1 MIKLK
6 LISPAG
12 LFFYLLRRNDK
23 VWGSLS
29 PTEKELILQ
38 NNSRHN
44 QERPTYANPALYK
57 GGASYDS
64 VDPEP
69 LDLKTQSF
77 KEFLQDIAPTS
88 VLEIGPGSGQLTKY
102 IVQTPSVE
110 KYTAVDINKAFLD
123 YLQPRLAKAQKDKPE
138 FSYKLLAG
146 DINEIDLGTEKYDAI
161 VFLSA
166 VHHIPDRLRLFSLLS
181 SLLKD
186 DGRIYTQEPAHY
198 IPRQLY
204 LFKKFMRTYRHK
216 GYWSNSENYGTHHFC
231 TIEEFEEIASRLDHL
246 EISSCYF
253 FRINFPFPNLI
264 KKILVK
270 GLLAFGKHPELD
282 GTFSTHSRKSLLH
295 YFADEIIVQFHRPSK
310 L

>member
-1 MIKLK
+1 M
-6 LISPAG
+6 
-12 LFFYLLRRNDK
+12 N
-23 VWGSLS
+23 
-29 PTEKELILQ
+29 
-38 NNSRHN
+38 
-44 QERPTYANPALYK
+44 
-57 GGASYDS
+57 
-64 VDPEP
+64 
-69 LDLKTQSF
+69 
-77 KEFLQDIAPTS
+77 
-88 VLEIGPGSGQLTKY
+88 
-102 IVQTPSVE
+102 
-110 KYTAVDINKAFLD
+110 YTAVDINKAFLD
-123 YLQPRLAKAQKDKPE
+123 YLDPRLAKVRSNKQG
-138 FSYKLLAG
+138 FSYELLAG
-146 DINEIDLGTEKYDAI
+146 DINELDLGEARYDAI

-166 VHHIPDRLRLFSLLS
+166 VHHIPDRLHLLDFLG
-181 SLLKD
+181 LLLNPGGK
-186 DGRIYTQEPAHY
+186 IYTQEPAHY

-216 GYWSNSENYGTHHFC
+216 GYWSNPENYDTHHFC